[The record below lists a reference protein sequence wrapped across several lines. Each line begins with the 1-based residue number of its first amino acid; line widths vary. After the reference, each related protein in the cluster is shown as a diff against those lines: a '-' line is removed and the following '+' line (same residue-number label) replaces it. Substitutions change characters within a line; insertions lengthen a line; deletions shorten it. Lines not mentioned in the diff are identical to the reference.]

1 MTENEN
7 KIVELHKHIVAAIN
21 LAGDIYNCAEE
32 KFTHACEDEHLTVS
46 LLPLVKNAVE
56 EMLEVNEIYCLNN
69 IVKGTLVSDYFEK
82 AEFDP
87 NTKKEDKKT
96 KE

>member
-7 KIVELHKHIVAAIN
+7 KIVELHKHIIAAKN
-21 LAGDIYNCAEE
+21 LILEISTFSDIKNVRD
-32 KFTHACEDEHLTVS
+32 CEYLIES
-46 LLPLVKNAVE
+46 LLPLLQNSTEEILEANDLYCINAI
-56 EMLEVNEIYCLNN
+56 NADGN
-69 IVKGTLVSDYFEK
+69 LVSDYFEK

-87 NTKKEDKKT
+87 NTKKEDNKT